1 MKITMEIRAGE
12 GGDDAKLLV
21 EDQAAIYLAYC
32 KRNNLIVDIEDSEN
46 SWLTIYIHGRHEDV
60 FPLLKEAGGH
70 RWQRVPPTE
79 KRGRVH
85 TSTVTIAVLELL
97 HCSYTLKDDDIEIFT
112 TKDSGPGGQHRN
124 KTESCVI
131 MRHIP
136 TGIEAKASTKSQHR
150 NKVLAREVLEAR
162 VINLFKIQN
171 KSKIDNKRKL
181 QVGTGM
187 RGDKIRTY
195 REKDN
200 IVSDHKTGKK
210 TSLSSILE
218 GKLELLW

>member
-1 MKITMEIRAGE
+1 
-12 GGDDAKLLV
+12 
-21 EDQAAIYLAYC
+21 
-32 KRNNLIVDIEDSEN
+32 
-46 SWLTIYIHGRHEDV
+46 
-60 FPLLKEAGGH
+60 
-70 RWQRVPPTE
+70 
-79 KRGRVH
+79 
-85 TSTVTIAVLELL
+85 
-97 HCSYTLKDDDIEIFT
+97 
-112 TKDSGPGGQHRN
+112 
-124 KTESCVI
+124 

-210 TSLSSILE
+210 SSLSSIQE